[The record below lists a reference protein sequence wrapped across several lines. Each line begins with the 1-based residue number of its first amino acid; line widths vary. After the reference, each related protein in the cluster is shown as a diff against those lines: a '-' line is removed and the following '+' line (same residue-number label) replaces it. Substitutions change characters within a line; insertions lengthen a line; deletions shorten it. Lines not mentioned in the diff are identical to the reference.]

1 MEYWRP
7 SRSRRRPSRYS
18 SGARIGTKSVRA
30 VRLIVSP
37 DNRLTIVER
46 KEQEANALRLKAWRR
61 RFFQTVRWED
71 YETIVMLRELRVGKE
86 DR

>member
-1 MEYWRP
+1 M
-7 SRSRRRPSRYS
+7 
-18 SGARIGTKSVRA
+18 
-30 VRLIVSP
+30 SP